1 MKRTGCRRSR
11 KEKSVGL
18 RGLRLYSL
26 KVRYEF
32 RYKNLKKFSPAGP
45 LKKRNPQTE
54 NILARRN
61 HHFAAEGYIHLR
73 IDVNSGIKIAKIFP
87 LRGHWNKETHKQ
99 KIYMRDATTAS
110 RLRLYS
116 LKVRCE
122 FRYKTPKNFP
132 LRGHWKK
139 ETHKQYIYRIFMLDA
154 TNFEIKQ
161 KKFENFF
168 KFGRTNFWSRFFI
181 AFSKPILQGCFWCN
195 TFVQKV

>member
-1 MKRTGCRRSR
+1 MMKRTCLRKSR
-11 KEKSVGL
+11 KEKSVDL
-18 RGLRLYSL
+18 RGLSLYSL
-26 KVRYEF
+26 KLRYEF

-45 LKKRNPQTE
+45 LKKRNTQTE
-54 NILARRN
+54 NILARRT
-61 HHFAAEGYIHLR
+61 HRFAAEGYIHLR
-73 IDVNSGIKIAKIFP
+73 IDVNSGIKIAEIFP

-139 ETHKQYIYRIFMLDA
+139 ETHKQY
-154 TNFEIKQ
+154 
-161 KKFENFF
+161 
-168 KFGRTNFWSRFFI
+168 
-181 AFSKPILQGCFWCN
+181 
-195 TFVQKV
+195 